1 MKHWF
6 LDTNVLIDFLTDRQP
21 FAAAAND
28 IFRLAY
34 AGEVRLYAA
43 SLSFSTAFY
52 LMRRSVAAHSGAAG
66 ASQLAQQQLLQ
77 IKSLL
82 TVVAVDDEI
91 LSQALKAGFSDFEDA
106 IQLFAAQSV
115 PAVELVVTRN
125 GKDFSASRLPVADPA
140 TALQLLGYQAD

>member
-21 FAAAAND
+21 FATAAND

-52 LMRRSVAAHSGAAG
+52 LMRRS
-66 ASQLAQQQLLQ
+66 
-77 IKSLL
+77 
-82 TVVAVDDEI
+82 
-91 LSQALKAGFSDFEDA
+91 
-106 IQLFAAQSV
+106 
-115 PAVELVVTRN
+115 
-125 GKDFSASRLPVADPA
+125 RLPLAPKRPG
-140 TALQLLGYQAD
+140 LPNWLSSNCSR

>member
-21 FAAAAND
+21 FAPAAND
-28 IFRLAY
+28 IFRLAH
-34 AGEVRLYAA
+34 AGEVQLYAA

-52 LMRRSVAAHSGAAG
+52 LMRRSIATLSGTAG
-66 ASQLAQQQLLQ
+66 ASQLAQQQLLR

-82 TVVAVDDEI
+82 TVVAVDDTV
-91 LSQALKAGFSDFEDA
+91 LSQALQAGFSDFEDA

-125 GKDFSASRLPVADPA
+125 GRDFKASRLPVADPIA
-140 TALQLLGYQAD
+140 ALDLLGYQAG